1 MVRAFPRSQRG
12 FHPQSPCGVHGVLNA
27 TRPRSAARPA
37 RSSTHAHAQHAPPP
51 AHEANHVGALSFD
64 RLRRK
69 KSPLAGTTRCGTGP
83 PRQQHTAQAPVPHR
97 GAAVHAATPN
107 PAKKKAPENGVEIP
121 PTPRGCKVGPTAQP
135 CTPQRTTLSVGGP
148 GGRGLFFRRTRN
160 RGFVNLPVAAT
171 GCAGEQAPPRVA
183 TAGRMSLGG
192 PGGAVF
198 FAEPGTIDSCTCQWQ
213 QRAAPEDRLLRGSQE
228 LWPPTLPP
236 APQTPAV
243 AALLQDQWSSSSGLC
258 SHPGVS
264 VSADP
269 GGACGAADSVVKGSE
284 RQAVARG
291 RTLFTRWLDLS
302 CLSPRAEEKRPCV

>member
-1 MVRAFPRSQRG
+1 MQSWATGSAL
-12 FHPQSPCGVHGVLNA
+12 HP
-27 TRPRSAARPA
+27 AADNIECR
-37 RSSTHAHAQHAPPP
+37 
-51 AHEANHVGALSFD
+51 
-64 RLRRK
+64 
-69 KSPLAGTTRCGTGP
+69 
-83 PRQQHTAQAPVPHR
+83 
-97 GAAVHAATPN
+97 
-107 PAKKKAPENGVEIP
+107 
-121 PTPRGCKVGPTAQP
+121 
-135 CTPQRTTLSVGGP
+135 GP
-148 GGRGLFFRRTRN
+148 GGPRAFFFRRTRN

>member
-12 FHPQSPCGVHGVLNA
+12 FHPQSPCGVHGLLNA
-27 TRPRSAARPA
+27 TRPRPAARPA
-37 RSSTHAHAQHAPPP
+37 RSSAHAHAQHAPPP

-69 KSPLAGTTRCGTGP
+69 KKPPGRHHPLRHGPTPPTAHRTGARAAPWRRRPRCHPESGE
-83 PRQQHTAQAPVPHR
+83 
-97 GAAVHAATPN
+97 
-107 PAKKKAPENGVEIP
+107 KKAPEDGVEIP

-192 PGGAVF
+192 PGGGCSF
-198 FAEPGTIDSCTCQWQ
+198 SQNPEPSIRAPASGSNGRRPRTGSSAGRRSSGPRLFLLPHRPRRWLRSCKISGQ
-213 QRAAPEDRLLRGSQE
+213 ALVGSA
-228 LWPPTLPP
+228 LILGSLFL
-236 APQTPAV
+236 QTPAAHAV
-243 AALLQDQWSSSSGLC
+243 LQTQW
-258 SHPGVS
+258 
-264 VSADP
+264 
-269 GGACGAADSVVKGSE
+269 
-284 RQAVARG
+284 
-291 RTLFTRWLDLS
+291 
-302 CLSPRAEEKRPCV
+302 